1 MPLTGMKHFN
11 HHPPPLRRGDVVPR
25 RPLHLVGDIEVLSDL
40 FIGSGQP
47 ESAAH
52 GEEDCIAT

>member
-1 MPLTGMKHFN
+1 MKHFN